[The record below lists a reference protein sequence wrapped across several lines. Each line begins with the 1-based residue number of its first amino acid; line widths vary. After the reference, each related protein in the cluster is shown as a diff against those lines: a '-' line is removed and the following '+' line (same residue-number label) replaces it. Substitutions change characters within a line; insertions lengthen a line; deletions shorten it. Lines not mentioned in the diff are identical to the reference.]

1 MKIHENWNS
10 TYPDALNHYWKF
22 SNLSVDD
29 KKSALFFG
37 WAIMENLDSYLS
49 SIEKYENRFYF
60 NNEHPCVL
68 QSTDE
73 RLISLSMDSNRVFSN
88 VYNQCPYTANWINS
102 LENSD
107 RFRYIFT
114 PFNKNYIIDKIE
126 GKTNDVLYWGGLHGT
141 DHKDILDTIKD
152 FDYNFLTLGP
162 SSWNLWW
169 GRESSLP
176 PISNY
181 TALITYQNLQR
192 PFMWQLLRR
201 TKVNVMTNLLYTD
214 DKINNNIRTHQHWEK
229 NEAFAHLDQYIMPQ
243 LKTRPIETAINR
255 CLMVVKKDPWNIQEL
270 FFEPN
275 KEFIYYNDKKELQHI
290 LEDVKIN
297 WKHYE
302 PIVENAFNKAI
313 NNYTTEHFIEKIK
326 QECV

>member
-22 SNLSVDD
+22 SKLSDDD
-29 KKSALFFG
+29 KKNALFFG
-37 WAIMENLDSYLS
+37 WAVMENIDSYLS
-49 SIEKYENRFYF
+49 SIKEYENRIYF
-60 NNEHPCVL
+60 NNEQPCVL
-68 QSTDE
+68 QTRDE
-73 RLISLSMDSNRVFSN
+73 HLISLSTDSNKIFN
-88 VYNQCPYTANWINS
+88 KVYNQCPYTAEWINS
-102 LENSD
+102 LENDD
-107 RFRYIFT
+107 RFRCIFT
-114 PFNKNYIIDKIE
+114 PFNKDYIIDKQE
-126 GKTNDVLYWGGLHGT
+126 EKVNDVLYWGGLHGL
-141 DHKDILDTIKD
+141 DHKDILDTIRN
-152 FDYNFLTLGP
+152 FDYNFLTLGAG
-162 SSWNLWW
+162 SWNLWW
-169 GRESSLP
+169 GRQSSLP

-181 TALITYQNLQR
+181 ESLITYRNLQR

-201 TKVNVMTNLLYTD
+201 TKVNVMVNLLYTD
-214 DKINNNIRTHQHWEK
+214 NKINDNIKTHEHWEK
-229 NEAFAHLDQYIMPQ
+229 NKAFAHLEQYIMPQ
-243 LKTRPIETAINR
+243 LKTRPIETAVNR

-270 FFEPN
+270 FFEPD

-297 WKHYE
+297 WKNYE